1 MIVFNCVLETR
12 YTVGLDIPNFD
23 IGMTHGVHG
32 VGLGGLMVLIGLSCE
47 PQKLLCALTTN

>member
-23 IGMTHGVHG
+23 MGMTHGVHG

-47 PQKLLCALTTN
+47 PQ